1 MVSLVARLLFHL
13 KEQNT
18 SMKRQWDIEELI
30 EHFTLV
36 EEDEA
41 LLANKTGATRLGF
54 ALLLKC
60 FQLEGTFPS
69 AKHEI
74 PKDVVN
80 YVAHQLKLEASLF
93 AQYDWEGRTIKLHRT
108 QIREQYHFRE
118 ATVIDTEEMTS
129 WLISTTLAAEQH
141 MEHLKARVAER
152 FRELKI
158 EPPTPERVERLIQT
172 ACVTYE
178 QQFFETVLQ
187 RLPESTREQLDA
199 LLERY
204 KEEEGE
210 AELEEEEP
218 GIQNLQPEGRPLVVR
233 WRDLKASPGAIG
245 LESVLVETDKLRVLS
260 SLALPAD
267 LFDAVSPRVA
277 RLYRERAAT
286 EGITELRRHPVATR
300 YTYLAAFC
308 LQRKAEIID
317 SLIDVLLLVIRR
329 IENNAAKRIGKQ
341 VVVEAKQ
348 RVENKPR
355 LLRQVA
361 QVALDHPNK
370 TIRKGIYPVMSREKC
385 FAIVNEEPEA
395 DYHDRVYLRM
405 RSSYRDHYRRMMPG
419 LLNMLEFR
427 SNNEIHQP
435 VIEALA
441 LLKRY
446 IGVPGAYYPPE
457 EDPPIEG
464 VVRPMWHELVR
475 EKDKQGEWQINRINY
490 ELCVLE
496 ALRDTLRCRE
506 LWVVGADKYRN
517 YVEYAKGLNFLL
529 TLPWPDKM
537 VSRSKLLSILDNCTT
552 HLIRCPAISA

>member
-1 MVSLVARLLFHL
+1 
-13 KEQNT
+13 
-18 SMKRQWDIEELI
+18 
-30 EHFTLV
+30 
-36 EEDEA
+36 
-41 LLANKTGATRLGF
+41 
-54 ALLLKC
+54 
-60 FQLEGTFPS
+60 
-69 AKHEI
+69 
-74 PKDVVN
+74 
-80 YVAHQLKLEASLF
+80 
-93 AQYDWEGRTIKLHRT
+93 
-108 QIREQYHFRE
+108 
-118 ATVIDTEEMTS
+118 
-129 WLISTTLAAEQH
+129 
-141 MEHLKARVAER
+141 
-152 FRELKI
+152 
-158 EPPTPERVERLIQT
+158 
-172 ACVTYE
+172 
-178 QQFFETVLQ
+178 
-187 RLPESTREQLDA
+187 
-199 LLERY
+199 
-204 KEEEGE
+204 
-210 AELEEEEP
+210 
-218 GIQNLQPEGRPLVVR
+218 
-233 WRDLKASPGAIG
+233 
-245 LESVLVETDKLRVLS
+245 
-260 SLALPAD
+260 
-267 LFDAVSPRVA
+267 
-277 RLYRERAAT
+277 
-286 EGITELRRHPVATR
+286 
-300 YTYLAAFC
+300 

-496 ALRDTLRCRE
+496 ALRDTL
-506 LWVVGADKYRN
+506 
-517 YVEYAKGLNFLL
+517 
-529 TLPWPDKM
+529 P
-537 VSRSKLLSILDNCTT
+537 VSRALGRGSRQIPQLCGICQRS
-552 HLIRCPAISA
+552 

>member
-1 MVSLVARLLFHL
+1 MFLGVGRLLFQL

-36 EEDEA
+36 AEDEE
-41 LLANKTGATRLGF
+41 LLANKTGTTRLGF

-60 FQLEGTFPS
+60 FQLEGTFPT

-80 YVAHQLKLEASLF
+80 YMAHQLKLEASLF

-118 ATVIDTEEMTS
+118 
-129 WLISTTLAAEQH
+129 
-141 MEHLKARVAER
+141 
-152 FRELKI
+152 LKI

-187 RLPESTREQLDA
+187 HLPASTREQLDA

-218 GIQNLQPEGRPLVVR
+218 GIPNQRPEGRPRVVR

-286 EGITELRRHPVATR
+286 QGLTELRRLPVATR
-300 YTYLAAFC
+300 YSSMAALC
-308 LQRKAEIID
+308 LQLKAEIID
-317 SLIDVLLLVIRR
+317 SL
-329 IENNAAKRIGKQ
+329 
-341 VVVEAKQ
+341 
-348 RVENKPR
+348 
-355 LLRQVA
+355 
-361 QVALDHPNK
+361 
-370 TIRKGIYPVMSREKC
+370 
-385 FAIVNEEPEA
+385 
-395 DYHDRVYLRM
+395 
-405 RSSYRDHYRRMMPG
+405 
-419 LLNMLEFR
+419 
-427 SNNEIHQP
+427 
-435 VIEALA
+435 
-441 LLKRY
+441 
-446 IGVPGAYYPPE
+446 
-457 EDPPIEG
+457 
-464 VVRPMWHELVR
+464 
-475 EKDKQGEWQINRINY
+475 
-490 ELCVLE
+490 
-496 ALRDTLRCRE
+496 
-506 LWVVGADKYRN
+506 
-517 YVEYAKGLNFLL
+517 
-529 TLPWPDKM
+529 
-537 VSRSKLLSILDNCTT
+537 
-552 HLIRCPAISA
+552 